1 MWKLVRTKPPRNQS
15 SGISVS
21 SDSGSGS
28 DSAEPVYVK
37 LAVIGDMGVGKTS
50 MLRRIVEEDESK
62 KFGATTTTIGVD
74 CRTIWLK
81 SNHPHYNVKT
91 SVTLVDTAGQERYRA
106 VVSSMF
112 TTAQGVFFLFDATKE
127 STFAS
132 ICNEWVALVAERTT
146 QCVRV
151 LVATQY
157 DLYEQLE
164 PEKRWMDTI
173 DMDQQAKILGCD
185 GGFHAISAKTGRH
198 VDAMLMQ
205 IVDRAIAKE
214 RWLMDNSVAY
224 ATTAAAKRDVIVIGT
239 YNNHSSNKNCS
250 C

>member
-1 MWKLVRTKPPRNQS
+1 MRTKPPRSQS
-15 SGISVS
+15 SSAIATTS
-21 SDSGSGS
+21 SDSGSG
-28 DSAEPVYVK
+28 DGDEPIYVK

-74 CRTIWLK
+74 CRPIWIK

-91 SVTLVDTAGQERYRA
+91 SVTLIDTAGQERYRA

-127 STFAS
+127 ATFAS
-132 ICNEWVALVAERTT
+132 LCNEWVPLVAERNT

-164 PEKRWMDTI
+164 QDKRWMDGI
-173 DMDQQAKILGCD
+173 DMDAQAKLLGCD

-205 IVDRAIAKE
+205 IVDRAITKE
-214 RWLMDNSVAY
+214 RWLMENSLAY
-224 ATTAAAKRDVIVIGT
+224 AASAAAKRDVIVIGT
-239 YNNHSSNKNCS
+239 YNANHVGNKNCS